1 MVIVFDTCVIM
12 DHLVCRKPFYEYS
25 RKLLEISGN
34 HRFNGVISAKSAA
47 DIHYLLKKYLH
58 DEGEVRKRMNILMT
72 FVGIV
77 STDAFDVHAALTSN
91 IVDFEDGILSQT
103 ASRIGADYIITRNVK
118 DFKYSR
124 VPAILPEDFLKLLPD
139 YSIQ

>member
-1 MVIVFDTCVIM
+1 M
-12 DHLVCRKPFYEYS
+12 DHLLCRKPFYEYS

-72 FVGIV
+72 FVGVV

-91 IVDFEDGILSQT
+91 IADFEDGILSQT

-124 VPAILPEDFLKLLPD
+124 VPAILPEDFLKLLPE
-139 YSIQ
+139 YSIE